1 MKTYINL
8 LKELPD
14 NTIIFKLSSNKKYTN
29 LEMINELENNT
40 ELGRIYISDLLRI
53 SRDILKRQSNKNKNK
68 NEKTKIKT
76 KIKNIS

>member
-14 NTIIFKLSSNKKYTN
+14 NTIIFKSSSNKKYTN
-29 LEMINELENNT
+29 LEMITELENNT

-53 SRDILKRQSNKNKNK
+53 SRDLLKRQVNKK
-68 NEKTKIKT
+68 
-76 KIKNIS
+76 